1 MVTCTH
7 LACVQVLLD
16 IAGELE
22 KEALVGEN
30 RRAASALLELY
41 LSHHSWSADAW
52 HRLGRLR
59 ERDGRLVEALSCFQ
73 QASTL
78 APLDA
83 QLAASYLAVNE
94 EIMSQAWLPP
104 RAPHVYVMQSATSEP
119 EQASLPPC
127 SPGLALGA
135 QPQSHGVDS

>member
-1 MVTCTH
+1 M
-7 LACVQVLLD
+7 ACVQVLLD

-30 RRAASALLELY
+30 RRAAAALLELY

-52 HRLGRLR
+52 QRLGRLR

-83 QLAASYLAVNE
+83 QLAASYLAVSE
-94 EIMSQAWLPP
+94 QIISQPWLPP
-104 RAPHVYVMQSATSEP
+104 RVPHVYVMQSATSEP
-119 EQASLPPC
+119 EQASLHHATP
-127 SPGLALGA
+127 ALHSA
-135 QPQSHGVDS
+135 LSSKPAV